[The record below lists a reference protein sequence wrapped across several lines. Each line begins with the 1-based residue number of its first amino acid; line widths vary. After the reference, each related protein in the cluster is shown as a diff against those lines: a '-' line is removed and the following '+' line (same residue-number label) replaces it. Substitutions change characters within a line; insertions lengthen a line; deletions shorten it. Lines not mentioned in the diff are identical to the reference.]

1 MNDNNKRGFKRKTIE
16 QTIKHKIAG
25 WLKTINDEDLRR
37 DVKSHYILTG
47 GAIASM
53 LQGDLPNDYD
63 IYFDDSSVAARLAKY
78 YLKQLVGE
86 KYSDFADV
94 IESEDRVEVKIFDKG
109 VLDKFDAVEGTEN
122 KGRYRVSMITS
133 NAITLTNEIQLVLRF
148 VGDASQIHKN
158 YDFVHATNYFSQNT
172 DLVLHPAAL
181 ESILS
186 KELKYVGSLYPV
198 CSLFRIKKFI
208 KRGWNITAG
217 EMFKIIYDASQLDL
231 QNYEVLEDQLTGV
244 DTSYF
249 ARMIEL
255 LRMDGRP
262 LERGYLFEVI
272 NKVFDEAR
280 EDEAIEEET
289 ETEKQKIASI

>member
-1 MNDNNKRGFKRKTIE
+1 MNDHNKRGFKRKTIE

-63 IYFDDSSVAARLAKY
+63 IYFDDASVAARLAKY

-86 KYSDFADV
+86 HYSDFADV

-109 VLDKFDAVEGTEN
+109 VLDKFDAVEGAEN

-231 QNYEVLEDQLTGV
+231 QNYEILEDQLTGV

-262 LERGYLFEVI
+262 LERG
-272 NKVFDEAR
+272 
-280 EDEAIEEET
+280 
-289 ETEKQKIASI
+289 